1 MPWSYDKKIS
11 NHIIWNLSSHDMSVY
26 NTHIITYIS
35 SNTFARFNMP
45 SIVRLLLSCMGILS
59 NEDDD
64 HEITPAVSPFQSPH
78 MKRKVLHDHVKH
90 PVTDSSDGSPC
101 CSICLEALSL
111 SSCYIVIRCAHM
123 FHVTCMNSWRA
134 VKQECPLCKGPCGG
148 ISMGHDL
155 GNYELSVR
163 RRLVRGRLAAM
174 GNWWSW

>member
-1 MPWSYDKKIS
+1 
-11 NHIIWNLSSHDMSVY
+11 MSVY

-45 SIVRLLLSCMGILS
+45 SIARLLLSCMGSLS

-64 HEITPAVSPFQSPH
+64 HEITPAESPFQSPH
-78 MKRKVLHDHVKH
+78 MKRKVLPVTH
-90 PVTDSSDGSPC
+90 PGTDSSDGSPEC
-101 CSICLEALSL
+101 CSICLEALYVR
-111 SSCYIVIRCAHM
+111 SCYIVIRCAHM

-134 VKQECPLCKGPCGG
+134 EKEECPLCKGPCGG
-148 ISMGHDL
+148 ISIGHDL

-174 GNWWSW
+174 GNW